1 MNDSSLPDKNT
12 EKSLFRLQHYLAKCG
27 VGSRRSNEQLILD
40 GRVKVNGQVV
50 RELGTK
56 VSDSDI
62 VEFDG
67 KKVVPETNLRYVL
80 LNKPTGYVCSLSD
93 EKGRMVAA
101 DILRPHF
108 SERLY
113 NVGRLDMF
121 SAGLII
127 FTNDGE
133 FTRSVSHPSSQIEK
147 EYIVETSTNIPE
159 DLVKKFKKGIRVE
172 GVFYK
177 CQDAQLLNTRKIRI
191 VLIEGKNREIR
202 KVFEEFNLGIR
213 SLERVRIGNIE
224 GMGIEP
230 GQFRELSQKEV
241 EDLRKLGGENGR
253 SN

>member
-1 MNDSSLPDKNT
+1 LPDNDK
-12 EKSLFRLQHYLAKCG
+12 ELFRLQHYLAKCG
-27 VGSRRSNEQLILD
+27 IGSRRTNEKYILD
-40 GRVKVNGQVV
+40 GRVKVNGVV
-50 RELGTK
+50 VNALGTK
-56 VSDSDI
+56 VCPNDV

-67 KKVVPETNLRYVL
+67 TPVKFEENLRYVL
-80 LNKPTGYVCSLSD
+80 LNKPTGYVCSLAD

-101 DILRPHF
+101 DILRPHY

-127 FTNDGE
+127 FTNDGD
-133 FTRSVSHPSSQIEK
+133 FTKKILHPSAQIEK
-147 EYIVETSTNIPE
+147 EYVVETSTNIPE
-159 DLVKKFKKGIRVE
+159 DLVKKFKKGMRID

-202 KVFEEFNLGIR
+202 KVFEEYRLGIK
-213 SLERVRIGNIE
+213 SLQRARIGNIE
-224 GMGIEP
+224 IGELKEGE
-230 GQFRELSQKEV
+230 FRELTDKEV
-241 EDLRKLGGENGR
+241 KQLLEIGEASGN

>member
-1 MNDSSLPDKNT
+1 MRDSSLADNDK
-12 EKSLFRLQHYLAKCG
+12 EIFRLQHYLAKCG
-27 VGSRRSNEQLILD
+27 IGSRRTNEKYILD
-40 GRVKVNGQVV
+40 GRVKVNGVV
-50 RELGTK
+50 VNALGTK
-56 VSDSDI
+56 VGPNDV

-67 KKVVPETNLRYVL
+67 NPVKFEENLRYVL
-80 LNKPTGYVCSLSD
+80 LNKPTGYVCSLAD

-101 DILRPHF
+101 DILRPHY

-127 FTNDGE
+127 FTNDGD
-133 FTRSVSHPSSQIEK
+133 FTKKILHPSAQIEK
-147 EYIVETSTNIPE
+147 EYVVETSTNIPE
-159 DLVKKFKKGIRVE
+159 DLVKKFKKGMRID

-202 KVFEEFNLGIR
+202 KVFEEYRLGIK
-213 SLERVRIGNIE
+213 SLQRVRIGNIE
-224 GMGIEP
+224 IGELKEGE
-230 GQFRELSQKEV
+230 FRELTDKEV
-241 EDLRKLGGENGR
+241 KQLLEIGEASGN